1 MGEVTIVI
9 LAVVAIFA
17 LGFGITYTSTSSSE
31 E

>member
-17 LGFGITYTSTSSSE
+17 LGFGITYTNTRSSE